1 MSNYKT
7 FEDLQ
12 ALGSEK
18 IHERTH
24 ISRDKLA
31 LVLDKAYDKI
41 GRVQFMGFL
50 SILEREY
57 DVNLDPIRDEY
68 DAYRQEHAEAL
79 APKASVIL
87 QAPSNA
93 KRKWLIA
100 GTVAI
105 ALLVGGGSF
114 LQSFLS
120 NEPRE
125 EVMKLTSL
133 AVEAVKEAAETNTS
147 VETNATTETNRSITA
162 AEHNTTKPLSPASAG
177 TTTILPKYKVWV
189 GMIDKATGA
198 KTQKIT
204 GDPIVIDT
212 SKETLLV
219 LGHGMIEI
227 ETAGE
232 KQQLKEKNTVHFC
245 VENGALKQI
254 RQSEFMERNGG
265 KNW

>member
-31 LVLDKAYDKI
+31 LVLAKAYDKI

-57 DVNLDPIRDEY
+57 DVNLDPIREEY
-68 DAYRQEHAEAL
+68 DAYREEHAEAL
-79 APKASVIL
+79 APKESVIL

-105 ALLVGGGSF
+105 ALLIGGGSF

-133 AVEAVKEAAETNTS
+133 AVEAVKEAADTNAS
-147 VETNATTETNRSITA
+147 VETNATAETNRSVAA
-162 AEHNTTKPLSPASAG
+162 AEHNTTKPTLPAAG
-177 TTTILPKYKVWV
+177 TTVIVPKYKVWV

-227 ETAGE
+227 ETAGG
-232 KQQLKEKNTVHFC
+232 KQQLKEKNTIHFC